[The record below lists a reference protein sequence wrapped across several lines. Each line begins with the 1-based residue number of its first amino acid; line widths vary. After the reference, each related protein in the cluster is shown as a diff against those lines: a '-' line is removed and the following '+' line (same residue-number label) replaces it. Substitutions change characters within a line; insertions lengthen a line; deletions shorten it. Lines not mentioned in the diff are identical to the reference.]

1 MFRNIVNRGWF
12 PALITAIAV
21 VSLIYELSINIIIP
35 VLVVLLFAGLIAV
48 IINARRDQL
57 EKQSVRLTQ
66 LISYFNRRFVGNSS
80 VSIFAV
86 IEGLFSI
93 EKPQIWEWAR
103 ACDMSHRI
111 FDSWSE
117 HFSTRV
123 ESDLRSRRYTAF
135 LQTHLNELWA
145 INSHYYDY
153 TEQFCEIADKF
164 EVPRDVIEQYN
175 KFTMEYNAFVEN
187 FRNTIMELKNFARTQ
202 IEAPSVKLA
211 RELPQARGS
220 AGSRARES

>member
-21 VSLIYELSINIIIP
+21 VSLVYELSINIIIP
-35 VLVVLLFAGLIAV
+35 VLVVLLFIGMIAV
-48 IINARRDQL
+48 IINARRNQL

-93 EKPQIWEWAR
+93 EKPQVWEWAR
-103 ACDMSHRI
+103 ACDMSHRV
-111 FDSWSE
+111 FDTWSE
-117 HFSTRV
+117 HFSARV

-135 LQTHLNELWA
+135 LQNHLNELWA
-145 INSHYYDY
+145 INNHYYDY

-175 KFTMEYNAFVEN
+175 RFTTEYNAFVEN
-187 FRNTIMELKNFARTQ
+187 FRNTIMELKNIARTQ

-211 RELPQARGS
+211 RELPGKR
-220 AGSRARES
+220 